1 MLTPK
6 GAAMEK
12 IVSRR
17 GFLKKSAT
25 IMGSVIVYE
34 FSIPFSASQ
43 TEASESQELKE
54 DIMPH
59 VSVKM
64 YPGRSEKEKAELAEA
79 IVQDVMDIIGAG
91 RSSIS
96 VAIEEIPSQEWKEKV
111 YEPEI
116 IEKSDKLYVK
126 PGYSM

>member
-1 MLTPK
+1 
-6 GAAMEK
+6 MEM

-17 GFLKKSAT
+17 GFLKKSVT
-25 IMGSVIVYE
+25 IMGSVIVYN
-34 FSIPFSASQ
+34 FSIPYS
-43 TEASESQELKE
+43 ASESKASEAQELKE

-64 YPGRSEKEKAELAEA
+64 YPGRSEKEKTELAEA

-96 VAIEEIPSQEWKEKV
+96 VAIEDISPQEWKTKV
-111 YEPEI
+111 YDPEI
-116 IEKSDKLYVK
+116 IEKSDKLYIK

>member
-1 MLTPK
+1 
-6 GAAMEK
+6 MEK

-17 GFLKKSAT
+17 VFLKKSVT
-25 IMGSVIVYE
+25 IMGSVIVYS
-34 FSIPFSASQ
+34 FSIPHSASASKVS
-43 TEASESQELKE
+43 EAQELEE

-79 IVQDVMDIIGAG
+79 IAQDIMEIIGAG

-96 VAIEEIPSQEWKEKV
+96 VAIEDISPQEWKTKV
-111 YEPEI
+111 YDPEI
-116 IEKSDKLYVK
+116 IGKPDKLYIK

>member
-1 MLTPK
+1 
-6 GAAMEK
+6 MEK

-17 GFLKKSAT
+17 SFLKKSVT
-25 IMGSVIVYE
+25 VMGSVVVYS
-34 FSIPFSASQ
+34 FSVPTNAGASNMAE
-43 TEASESQELKE
+43 TQELEE
-54 DIMPH
+54 DVMPH

-79 IVQDVMDIIGAG
+79 IAQDIVDIIGAM

-96 VAIEEIPSQEWKEKV
+96 VAIEDISPQEWKTKV
-111 YEPEI
+111 YDPEI
-116 IEKSDKLYVK
+116 IGKHDKLYIT

>member
-1 MLTPK
+1 
-6 GAAMEK
+6 MES

-17 GFLKKSAT
+17 GFLKKSVT
-25 IMGSVIVYE
+25 IVGSVVVFN
-34 FSIPFSASQ
+34 FSIPLSAGEFKTSKTQ
-43 TEASESQELKE
+43 GRKE

-59 VSVKM
+59 ISVKM

-79 IVQDVMDIIGAG
+79 IAQDAMDVISVG

-96 VAIEEIPSQEWKEKV
+96 VAIEDIPPQEWKEKV
-111 YEPEI
+111 YDPEI
-116 IEKSDKLYVK
+116 IGKSDNLYIK

>member
-1 MLTPK
+1 
-6 GAAMEK
+6 MEK
-12 IVSRR
+12 RFSRR

-25 IMGSVIVYE
+25 IMGSVIVYN
-34 FSIPFSASQ
+34 FSIPYSAG
-43 TEASESQELKE
+43 ASKASGVKELKE

-64 YPGRSEKEKAELAEA
+64 YPGRSEKEKAELAET
-79 IVQDVMDIIGAG
+79 IVQDINDIIGAG

-96 VAIEEIPSQEWKEKV
+96 VAIEDISPQEWKEKV
-111 YEPEI
+111 YQPEI
-116 IEKSDKLYVK
+116 IEKSDKLYIK

>member
-1 MLTPK
+1 MPK
-6 GAAMEK
+6 RAEMEK
-12 IVSRR
+12 TATRR

-25 IMGSVIVYE
+25 LVGSVIVFN
-34 FSIPFSASQ
+34 FSLPYYIRSSNAL
-43 TEASESQELKE
+43 ESHGSKE

-64 YPGRSEKEKAELAEA
+64 YPGRSEKEKADLAEA
-79 IVQDVMDIIGAG
+79 IAQDVIDIIGAG
-91 RSSIS
+91 RNSIS
-96 VAIEEIPSQEWKEKV
+96 VAIEDISPQEWKEKV

-116 IEKSDKLYVK
+116 IEKADTLYIK

>member
-1 MLTPK
+1 
-6 GAAMEK
+6 MEK
-12 IVSRR
+12 AVSRR

-25 IMGSVIVYE
+25 IMGSVSVYH
-34 FSIPFSASQ
+34 FSMPCSTGASR
-43 TEASESQELKE
+43 APVARELKE

-64 YPGRSEKEKAELAEA
+64 YPGRSEKEKSALAEA
-79 IVQDVMDIIGAG
+79 IAQDVMDIIGAG

-96 VAIEEIPSQEWKEKV
+96 VAIEDISPQEWKEKV

-116 IEKSDKLYVK
+116 IQKSDKLYIK

>member
-1 MLTPK
+1 MGK
-6 GAAMEK
+6 M
-12 IVSRR
+12 VSRR
-17 GFLKKSAT
+17 VFIKKSVT
-25 IMGSVIVYE
+25 IMGSVIVYN
-34 FSIPFSASQ
+34 FSIPHSAGESK
-43 TEASESQELKE
+43 ASESQASKE

-79 IVQDVMDIIGAG
+79 IAQDVMDIIGAG
-91 RSSIS
+91 RSAIS
-96 VAIEEIPSQEWKEKV
+96 VAIEEIPPQDWKEKV

-116 IEKSDKLYVK
+116 MKKSDKLYVK

>member
-1 MLTPK
+1 MSK
-6 GAAMEK
+6 GAAMER

-17 GFLKKSAT
+17 GFLKKSVV
-25 IMGSVIVYE
+25 IMGSVVVYT
-34 FSIPFSASQ
+34 FSIPWGAGES
-43 TEASESQELKE
+43 EASEAQESKE

-79 IVQDVMDIIGAG
+79 IAQDVMGIVGAG

-96 VAIEEIPSQEWKEKV
+96 VAIEDIPPQDWKEKV
-111 YEPEI
+111 YDPEI
-116 IEKSDKLYVK
+116 IQKSDKLYIK